1 MEGTGNTGFI
11 SAFLLGDDG
20 RILRR
25 MFRIPT
31 TTINRLANAISPAF
45 WSDEY
50 VAMTD
55 FGEGYVQV
63 FRMEDARE
71 TRDGV
76 VYSSARPVAKV
87 DIPDGGCCANVIWYS

>member
-1 MEGTGNTGFI
+1 M
-11 SAFLLGDDG
+11 FLLGDNG
-20 RILRR
+20 RIVRR

-31 TTINRLANAISPAF
+31 TTAKGLANAISPAF

-50 VAMTD
+50 AAMAD

-63 FRMEDARE
+63 FRMEDARK
-71 TRDGV
+71 TQDGV
-76 VYSSARPVAKV
+76 LYSTPRHVSKV